1 MQESNQTSP
10 VWEQCLIPLTFKL
23 PCVISVIHKC
33 IRLYKFI
40 FTCPFVRAGAL
51 VQVDIVHTTP
61 PLVAGSLGVGVVLTR
76 HFGGYIIG
84 YIRG

>member
-1 MQESNQTSP
+1 M
-10 VWEQCLIPLTFKL
+10 
-23 PCVISVIHKC
+23 VI
-33 IRLYKFI
+33 FA
-40 FTCPFVRAGAL
+40 CPFVRAGAL

-61 PLVAGSLGVGVVLTR
+61 LLVAGSLGVGVVGVWVVLTR